1 MKRLTFILTLLISG
15 LAVINGQQPISPAIQ
30 QQVQS
35 ELEKRGVTEAELRER
50 LLTKGVDP
58 DRITPEQLP
67 RFQQIIEETI
77 AELEAE
83 KKAAMPDTPNA
94 AETEAAAGD
103 LPSPPPTENPPANAE
118 PPAASPS
125 NLPDQDPAKDE
136 IYGHHL
142 FENQTI
148 AEAAFEAEAGALT
161 IAAASMLTEQV
172 RGMSV
177 SAALDFAAVARAS
190 LEADADQPLAEGLG
204 ELAALAGVRAY
215 PSRRRAVTLPIA
227 ALQAALA
234 GKPQAT
240 TETG

>member
-1 MKRLTFILTLLISG
+1 MADPVSWAETYRRVV
-15 LAVINGQQPISPAIQ
+15 LAHHREPRN
-30 QQVQS
+30 
-35 ELEKRGVTEAELRER
+35 RGPLAAATHQALGHNVLC
-50 LLTKGVDP
+50 G
-58 DRITPEQLP
+58 DRIDIRL
-67 RFQQIIEETI
+67 RV
-77 AELEAE
+77 
-83 KKAAMPDTPNA
+83 
-94 AETEAAAGD
+94 
-103 LPSPPPTENPPANAE
+103 
-118 PPAASPS
+118 
-125 NLPDQDPAKDE
+125 
-136 IYGHHL
+136 
-142 FENQTI
+142 ENQTI

-177 SAALDFAAVARAS
+177 SAALDFAALARAS